1 MREEEGRRGVN
12 WGGGRERMRTAVK
25 KDIGIIVA
33 RTRGERKGKLEKG
46 ERRGNEADRKTRQA
60 VRGINSF
67 F

>member
-1 MREEEGRRGVN
+1 
-12 WGGGRERMRTAVK
+12 MRTAVK

-46 ERRGNEADRKTRQA
+46 ERRVNEADRKTRQA